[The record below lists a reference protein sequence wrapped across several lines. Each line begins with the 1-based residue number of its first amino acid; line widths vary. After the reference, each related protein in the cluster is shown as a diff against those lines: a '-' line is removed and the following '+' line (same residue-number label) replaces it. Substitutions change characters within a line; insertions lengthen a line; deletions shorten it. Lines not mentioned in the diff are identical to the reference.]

1 MLYYPQLVSLSK
13 IKLTNEDDRP
23 TYSIV
28 FASSTSCFQQV
39 SRIVCVTTIPTFFT
53 DFEKCFLNPALAA
66 SSSSCFQQ
74 VSRIVCVMTILTF
87 FTDFEKCFL
96 NPALAASSSSCFQ
109 LSRLDTQ
116 LKSRNQNQIADLIPA
131 FIILEF
137 PRIAPYYFF
146 ILFLSSWLIIL
157 SSY

>member
-28 FASSTSCFQQV
+28 FASS
-39 SRIVCVTTIPTFFT
+39 
-53 DFEKCFLNPALAA
+53 
-66 SSSSCFQQ
+66 SSCFSRLVESYARRQFLHF
-74 VSRIVCVMTILTF
+74 SRILKNVSLIRRQLRVLLPTF
-87 FTDFEKCFL
+87 SRLVESYARRQSNERFRFFRK
-96 NPALAASSSSCFQ
+96 NSSLIRSQ

-146 ILFLSSWLIIL
+146 ILFLSRWLIIL